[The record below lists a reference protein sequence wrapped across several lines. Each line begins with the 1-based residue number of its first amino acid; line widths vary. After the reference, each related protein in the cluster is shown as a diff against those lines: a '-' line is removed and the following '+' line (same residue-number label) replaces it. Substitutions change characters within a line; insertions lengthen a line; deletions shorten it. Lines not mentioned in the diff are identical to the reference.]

1 MWSATSA
8 SFLKLKENRVRSEFN
23 AATSCSN
30 WSDWML
36 RYSRIDIR
44 ISFLEGS
51 GNASAWLV
59 LSLRSRRSS

>member
-1 MWSATSA
+1 
-8 SFLKLKENRVRSEFN
+8 
-23 AATSCSN
+23 
-30 WSDWML
+30 ML

-51 GNASAWLV
+51 GNAPAWLV